1 MTTAVTAAPQD
12 SAGFWK
18 TRYTILLLNLSGLA
32 ISYATRVNI
41 SVAIVNMV
49 NGTALLERDAT
60 GGTQLIR
67 DPDSCPGEQV
77 LNGPDGHKDGE
88 FMWDKQ
94 MQGEILAG
102 FYYGFTV
109 GHIPGGVLA
118 DRLGGKAVMLF
129 GMLVSSLLT
138 ALTPLSA
145 WAGYYVLFTN
155 RVLQG
160 LAQGGIIP
168 AIQTIVC
175 RWAPDH
181 ERSLFSIIFLG
192 IFIGTLVSMAVTGVL
207 CETIGGWPL
216 SFYVFGGVGLLWC
229 VPWFFQ
235 AADSPS
241 QHPYIDPVERNY
253 IKATIRSAAKKNLP
267 VPWKSI
273 MSSPAVWALVAIMVT
288 FDWIFYL
295 LITSLPQYIAQVLHF
310 DIRSNGIISA
320 IPHITGGAG
329 SLAFVWLTD
338 FLLRKECMS
347 KMCSFRLVN
356 GFGTLVPAA
365 TMIIVALVGCDS
377 TVIIAMLALSGFC
390 TATDFTSSYLNMQAI
405 APNYAGTIVG
415 IVNMFANLT
424 GIAVPYI
431 VGVFTNTNQTRAG
444 WNAVFYLSAAVSTVS
459 YLIYAVF
466 STDEEQS
473 WNEPP
478 PETERRANTT
488 EGIENAAF
496 DEGATQVVTEEIT
509 QRGHRRNV
517 IP

>member
-1 MTTAVTAAPQD
+1 MSAAVTTAPQD

-18 TRYTILLLNLSGLA
+18 TRYTMLLLNTLGLA

-41 SVAIVNMV
+41 SVAIVDMV
-49 NGTALLERDAT
+49 NGTALREREAAE
-60 GGTQLIR
+60 GTQLVR
-67 DPDSCPGEQV
+67 DPDSCPGELV
-77 LNGPDGHKDGE
+77 LEGPGGRKEGE
-88 FMWDKQ
+88 FVWDMY

-102 FYYGFTV
+102 FYYGYTV

-118 DRLGGKAVMLF
+118 DRFGGKVVLLF
-129 GMLVSSLLT
+129 GILVSSILT
-138 ALTPLSA
+138 VLTPLSA

-168 AIQTIVC
+168 AIQTTVC
-175 RWAPDH
+175 TWAPDH

-192 IFIGTLVSMAVTGVL
+192 ICVGTLVSMAVTGIL

-216 SFYVFGGVGLLWC
+216 SFYFFGGVGLLWC

-241 QHPYIDPVERNY
+241 QHPSIDPAERNY
-253 IKATIRSAAKKNLP
+253 IKATIQSAAKKKLP

-273 MSSPAVWALVAIMVT
+273 MSTPAVWALIAIMIT

-329 SLAFVWLTD
+329 NLIFVWFTG
-338 FLLRKECMS
+338 FLLRKGRVS
-347 KMCSFRLVN
+347 KTCTFRIIN
-356 GFGTLVPAA
+356 GLGTLVPAA
-365 TMIIVALVGCDS
+365 ALVVVALMGCDS
-377 TVIIAMLALSGFC
+377 TVIIVMLALSGFFI
-390 TATDFTSSYLNMQAI
+390 ATDCTGSYLNMQAI

-424 GIAVPYI
+424 GIAIPYI
-431 VGVFTNTNQTRAG
+431 VGAFTNTNPTRSA
-444 WNAVFYLSAAVSTVS
+444 WNAVFYLSSAVAAVS

-466 STDEEQS
+466 TTADEQP
-473 WNEPP
+473 WNVPP
-478 PETERRANTT
+478 SERAQKATAN
-488 EGIENAAF
+488 EGIENTAF
-496 DEGATQVVTEEIT
+496 DKGVTPMADGDRTQKG
-509 QRGHRRNV
+509 RWKANV
-517 IP
+517 P

>member
-1 MTTAVTAAPQD
+1 MTGAVTAAPQD
-12 SAGFWK
+12 RAGFWK
-18 TRYTILLLNLSGLA
+18 TRYTMLLLNTLGLA

-41 SVAIVNMV
+41 SVAIVDMV
-49 NGTALLERDAT
+49 NGTALQERDAT
-60 GGTQLIR
+60 GGIQLVR
-67 DPDSCPGEQV
+67 DPDSCPGELV
-77 LNGPDGHKDGE
+77 LEGPGGRKDGE
-88 FMWDKQ
+88 FMWDKH

-102 FYYGFTV
+102 FYYGYTV

-118 DRLGGKAVMLF
+118 DRFGGKVVLLF
-129 GMLVSSLLT
+129 GILVSSILT
-138 ALTPLSA
+138 ILTPLSA

-168 AIQTIVC
+168 AIQTTVC

-192 IFIGTLVSMAVTGVL
+192 IFIGTLVSMVVTGVL
-207 CETIGGWPL
+207 CETVGGWPL
-216 SFYVFGGVGLLWC
+216 SFYFFGGVGLLWC
-229 VPWFFQ
+229 VPWFSQ

-241 QHPYIDPVERNY
+241 QHPYIDPAERNY

-273 MSSPAVWALVAIMVT
+273 MSTPAIWALVAIMVT
-288 FDWIFYL
+288 FDWTFYL

-310 DIRSNGIISA
+310 DIRSNGIVSA
-320 IPHITGGAG
+320 IPHITGGVG
-329 SLAFVWLTD
+329 SLAFVWFTD

-347 KMCSFRLVN
+347 KIWSFRVINAL
-356 GFGTLVPAA
+356 GTLVPAA
-365 TMIIVALVGCDS
+365 TMVVVALVGCDS
-377 TVIIAMLALSGFC
+377 TIIIAMLALSGFC
-390 TATDFTSSYLNMQAI
+390 TATDCTGSYLNMQAI

-431 VGVFTNTNQTRAG
+431 VGAFTNTNQTRAA
-444 WNAVFYLSAAVSTVS
+444 WNAVFYLSAGVATVS

-466 STDEEQS
+466 TTTEEQP
-473 WNEPP
+473 WNVPP
-478 PETERRANTT
+478 SERARKANTS
-488 EGIENAAF
+488 EGIENTAF
-496 DEGATQVVTEEIT
+496 DEGVMQAVDEEVT
-509 QRGHRRNV
+509 QRGHRRTV